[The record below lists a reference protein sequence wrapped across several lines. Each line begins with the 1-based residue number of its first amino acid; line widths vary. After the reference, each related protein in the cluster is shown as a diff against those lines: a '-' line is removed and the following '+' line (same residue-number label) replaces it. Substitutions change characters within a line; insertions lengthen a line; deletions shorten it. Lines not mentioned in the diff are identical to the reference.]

1 MAYRDERVPWYAK
14 LFTMLVVAYAFS
26 PIDLIPDFIPILGYL
41 DDLILVPLGVYLAL
55 KLIPKEVLEDCKR
68 KVEERQITSKPKNW
82 ITGIII
88 ITLWI
93 LVFVWAVKIANLIN
107 FQDERI
113 KKATEYIQLDMEVLM
128 SSLQT
133 GQTYG
138 ISDAYVG
145 MTDKVLTRMIFIN

>member
-1 MAYRDERVPWYAK
+1 MNQNKPIETEEKISIIQKMKKWARNLKKQLLVLYLAYRDERVPWYAK

-68 KVEERQITSKPKNW
+68 KVEERQTISKPKNW

-93 LVFVWAVKIANLIN
+93 LVFVWAVKIANLII
-107 FQDERI
+107 FR
-113 KKATEYIQLDMEVLM
+113 MEE
-128 SSLQT
+128 
-133 GQTYG
+133 
-138 ISDAYVG
+138 
-145 MTDKVLTRMIFIN
+145 

>member
-1 MAYRDERVPWYAK
+1 MNQNKPIETEEKISIIQKMKQWARNLKKQLLVLYLAYRDERVPWYAK

-41 DDLILVPLGVYLAL
+41 DDLILVPLGVYLAS

-68 KVEERQITSKPKNW
+68 KVEERQTISKPKNW

-93 LVFVWAVKIANLIN
+93 LVFVWAVKIANLII
-107 FQDERI
+107 FR
-113 KKATEYIQLDMEVLM
+113 MEE
-128 SSLQT
+128 
-133 GQTYG
+133 
-138 ISDAYVG
+138 
-145 MTDKVLTRMIFIN
+145 

>member
-1 MAYRDERVPWYAK
+1 MKKWARNLKKQLLVLYLAYRDERVPWYAK

-68 KVEERQITSKPKNW
+68 KVEERQTISKPKNW

-93 LVFVWAVKIANLIN
+93 LVFVWAVKIANLII
-107 FQDERI
+107 FR
-113 KKATEYIQLDMEVLM
+113 MEE
-128 SSLQT
+128 
-133 GQTYG
+133 
-138 ISDAYVG
+138 
-145 MTDKVLTRMIFIN
+145 

>member
-1 MAYRDERVPWYAK
+1 MYEVIKWERNNLNQNKPIETEEKISIIQKMKKWARNLKKQLLVLYLAYRDERVPWYAK

-68 KVEERQITSKPKNW
+68 KIEERQTISKPKNW

-93 LVFVWAVKIANLIN
+93 LVFVWAVKIANLII
-107 FQDERI
+107 FR
-113 KKATEYIQLDMEVLM
+113 MEE
-128 SSLQT
+128 
-133 GQTYG
+133 
-138 ISDAYVG
+138 
-145 MTDKVLTRMIFIN
+145 

>member
-1 MAYRDERVPWYAK
+1 MNQNKPIETEEKISIIQKMKKWARNLKKQLLVLYLAYRDERVPWYAK

-68 KVEERQITSKPKNW
+68 KIEERQTISKPKNW

-93 LVFVWAVKIANLIN
+93 LVFVWAVKIANLII
-107 FQDERI
+107 FR
-113 KKATEYIQLDMEVLM
+113 MEE
-128 SSLQT
+128 
-133 GQTYG
+133 
-138 ISDAYVG
+138 
-145 MTDKVLTRMIFIN
+145 